1 VPTWLYEAVHLSGA
15 VRVLPGN
22 LDAVEHLTAQF
33 EKPAGSAAPWAV
45 GRVTPGRLSAML
57 KAIVAIEMEIEQ
69 VEGSA
74 KLNQQK
80 SDADHVAVVAGLRAG
95 GDSMAAQIAD
105 RMVAL
110 RPHLSY
116 EIAIKETC
124 DA

>member
-1 VPTWLYEAVHLSGA
+1 MWYGPTSFPDARVKVAVMPSATRKPLRSA
-15 VRVLPGN
+15 VVNG
-22 LDAVEHLTAQF
+22 
-33 EKPAGSAAPWAV
+33 AGSAAPWAV